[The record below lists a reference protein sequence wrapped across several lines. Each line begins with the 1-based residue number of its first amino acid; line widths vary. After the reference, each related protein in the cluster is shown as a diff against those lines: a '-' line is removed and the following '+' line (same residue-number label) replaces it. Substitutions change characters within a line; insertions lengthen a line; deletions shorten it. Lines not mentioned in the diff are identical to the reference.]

1 MSEDLQYWIR
11 EGNFWGAATNHPPL
25 PRPCQAEAAALPVIC
40 DVNNWRVEDQLN
52 DYSTGGG
59 GLTVDPMSC
68 FNVSGF
74 DLLQP
79 AHGTWPDQDFSQFC
93 GRTIGRS
100 QSAIIQ
106 EEEEVN
112 PKRYKLNQETTSAW
126 SPNNF
131 SEGIS
136 PSKESTID
144 DEFGRD
150 RCPWNSPKIEPT
162 CKSVLCNNPLGPSAA
177 FLSSLQSAD
186 DHSNF
191 ITSANTSR
199 ERFGILSSFA
209 EERRRRKA
217 HGDSLCDMDDEYLL
231 RRVRMETASPLPTF
245 KVRKEK
251 LGDRVTALQQ
261 LVSPFGK
268 TDTASVLN
276 EAVQYIEL
284 LHNQIRALSCPY
296 LEHPDTHRQQPVGVR
311 YKGSPQLD
319 LRSRGLCLVP
329 ISSTTTM
336 NSYEVAGNTTWP
348 ASVSEI
354 SN

>member
-112 PKRYKLNQETTSAW
+112 PK
-126 SPNNF
+126 
-131 SEGIS
+131 
-136 PSKESTID
+136 
-144 DEFGRD
+144 RD